1 MCGIAGIVVAKGHEP
16 PDLESLLAMAA
27 MIRHRGPD
35 GCGVYRDQRAG
46 LAHTRLSIVDLEGG
60 AQPLANEDESI
71 WVTFNGEI
79 FNHEELRAALRAAG
93 HRFRTR
99 SDTEVIVHAFE
110 QWGDRAWSR
119 FNGQYAFALWD
130 ANDRRLWL
138 VRDPMGIVP
147 LFFRADTHALMF
159 ASEVKSLLAGGGP
172 PVEIDRQSL
181 QTAFTLWSVPAPRTL
196 FRGVESVE
204 PGQAVC
210 FDECLRRTT
219 STHGV
224 IDFGPASASGID
236 SLDDAASRLEE
247 RLLASID
254 LRLRADV
261 PVGAYLSGGLDS
273 AVIAT
278 LAREIHTGEFR
289 TFSIRFV
296 DSEFDESGAQ
306 RVMSRL
312 LHTDHAEIVVGAPE
326 IQDALPRLVW
336 HTESPLLRT
345 APAPMMLLSALV
357 RREGMRVVLTGEG
370 ADELFGG
377 YDIFRE
383 DAVRRFWARQPH
395 SLARPHLLERVHA
408 HVRADRHGLWRQF
421 FGTSL
426 TRLDDPFYSHRIRWH
441 NTSWAT
447 RLLVRRADD
456 ATGFVDDDVMRLMPD
471 GWRAWGALERAQTIE
486 IVTFLR
492 SYLLCSQGDRVA
504 MANAV
509 EARYPF
515 LDPNVIRFAEDLPR
529 ALKRRGLRD
538 KIVLRRLGSRRLPE
552 EVWRRPKWPFRA
564 PIGRALFGASPPEFV
579 TDLLS
584 PAGIAR
590 YGLLNGAAVSAL
602 LSRTMNGDGQS
613 SEREQM
619 ALMGAL
625 TTQMLARQMVD
636 EFPARLMEARGRLK
650 RDSVT
655 VLGLPGDGAPARHVP
670 GRPSTAVLGH
680 EER

>member
-60 AQPLANEDESI
+60 AQPLANEDETI

-79 FNHEELRAALRAAG
+79 FNHEELRATLRAAG

-110 QWGDRAWSR
+110 EWGEGAWSR
-119 FNGQYAFALWD
+119 FNGQYAFALWE
-130 ANDRRLWL
+130 ANERRLWL

-147 LFFRADTHALMF
+147 LFVRADEHAVMF
-159 ASEVKSLLAGGGP
+159 ASEMKSLFAGGAP
-172 PVEIDRQSL
+172 AVEIDRHSL
-181 QTAFTLWSVPAPRTL
+181 HTAFTLWSTPAPRTL
-196 FRGVESVE
+196 FRGVESIE
-204 PGQAVC
+204 PGQAMC
-210 FDECLRRTT
+210 FDECLRRTI

-224 IDFGPASASGID
+224 IDFGLASAAID

-278 LAREIHTGEFR
+278 LAREVHAGEFR

-312 LHTDHAEIVVGAPE
+312 LRTDHAEIVVGAAE

-336 HTESPLLRT
+336 HAESPLLRT

-357 RREGMRVVLTGEG
+357 RREGMKVVLTGEG

-383 DAVRRFWARQPH
+383 DAVRRFWARQPE
-395 SLARPHLLERVHA
+395 SSARPHLLERVHA
-408 HVRADRHGLWRQF
+408 HIRADRHGLWRQF
-421 FGTSL
+421 FGTGL

-447 RLLVRRADD
+447 RLLARREDG
-456 ATGFVDDDVMRLMPD
+456 TIGSVDDDVLRLMPD

-486 IVTFLR
+486 IMTFLR

-515 LDPNVIRFAEDLPR
+515 LDPNVIRFAQGLPR
-529 ALKRRGLRD
+529 AMKRRGLHD

-564 PIGRALFGASPPEFV
+564 PIGRALFGASAPEFV
-579 TDLLS
+579 ADLLS
-584 PAGIAR
+584 PAEIAR
-590 YGLLNGAAVSAL
+590 YGLLNAAAVGAL
-602 LSRTMNGDGQS
+602 LSRTVSGDGQS

-636 EFPARLMEARGRLK
+636 EFPARLAEARGRLK
-650 RDSVT
+650 RDFVT
-655 VLGLPGDGAPARHVP
+655 VVGRAGDVAPAPRAA
-670 GRPSTAVLGH
+670 GRSVSTVLDR